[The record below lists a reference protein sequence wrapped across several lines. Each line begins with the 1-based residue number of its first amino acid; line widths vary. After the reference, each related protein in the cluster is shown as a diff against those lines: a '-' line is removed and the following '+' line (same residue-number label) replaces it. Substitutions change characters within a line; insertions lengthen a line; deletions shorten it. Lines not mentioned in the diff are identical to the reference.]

1 MNKYK
6 FIALDKE
13 KKKIKGMVEAASID
27 ELRKI
32 IGFHDYYLIKYK
44 KVKQDKKH
52 FISHTVREKDVKEL
66 CNNMAMMLSSNQ
78 PLISVISILEAT
90 TSNLG
95 IKEFLNYTK
104 EELNKGQS
112 FTSCVR
118 KYNKYFSNLFVSM
131 VDVGEKSGS
140 LKEVFSYL
148 SKYYEN
154 TEKIKSKIVN
164 AMIYPSIL
172 LLMAVVIMFVMC
184 LFVLPMYSDIFIDNN
199 IDLPLYTMILFSFS
213 NFLKEYFIFVILT
226 LILVFLSS
234 ILFVMSK
241 KGKSFISLVLS
252 KLPFISKIYKL
263 FYIYIISSSLEI
275 MLSNNI
281 SLIDSLKI
289 LITCLN
295 NSSLVKKFK
304 WILDEI
310 RRGVTFYSACETSGY
325 FPKMFVEMVK
335 NGEITNNLTNE
346 VKSSSKF
353 YFVKLNNT
361 LSRLS
366 IFIEPVLIILISLFV
381 GLIMVCVFM
390 PMLGLL
396 SNIS

>member
-32 IGFHDYYLIKYK
+32 ISFHDYYLIKYK

-275 MLSNNI
+275 MLSN
-281 SLIDSLKI
+281 KH
-289 LITCLN
+289 
-295 NSSLVKKFK
+295 
-304 WILDEI
+304 
-310 RRGVTFYSACETSGY
+310 
-325 FPKMFVEMVK
+325 
-335 NGEITNNLTNE
+335 ITNIITTAI
-346 VKSSSKF
+346 KSS
-353 YFVKLNNT
+353 
-361 LSRLS
+361 
-366 IFIEPVLIILISLFV
+366 ID
-381 GLIMVCVFM
+381 G
-390 PMLGLL
+390 
-396 SNIS
+396 

>member
-32 IGFHDYYLIKYK
+32 ISFHDYYLIKYK

-118 KYNKYFSNLFVSM
+118 KYNKYFSNLFISM

-140 LKEVFSYL
+140 LKEVFAYL

-184 LFVLPMYSDIFIDNN
+184 LFVLPMYSDIFTDNN

-226 LILVFLSS
+226 LILCFLSS

-252 KLPFISKIYKL
+252 KLPFINKIYKL

-295 NSSLVKKFK
+295 NSSLVKNFK

-381 GLIMVCVFM
+381 GLIMVSVFM